1 MIDNTISQNLMQS
14 PIAPMTAS
22 RYFGIVGT
30 NGVCVTGQEYTLIE
44 ATRKLFN
51 VQIAE
56 FPDAEMARSFVYK
69 TYCGNFFARN
79 YHLGVSMSIPLN
91 LPTEFLWID
100 PDYEKREKMF
110 KTNA

>member
-1 MIDNTISQNLMQS
+1 MLNQNPLQLNSAM
-14 PIAPMTAS
+14 PMPT
-22 RYFGIVGT
+22 RYFAIVGA
-30 NGVCVTGQEYTLIE
+30 NGVCVTSQEFMLVE

-51 VQIAE
+51 VQITE

-79 YHLGVSMSIPLN
+79 YHLGITMTIPMA

-100 PDYEKREKMF
+100 PDYENREKMF

>member
-1 MIDNTISQNLMQS
+1 MLNPNPLQLNSAMQK
-14 PIAPMTAS
+14 PM
-22 RYFGIVGT
+22 RYFAAVET
-30 NGVCVTGQEYTLIE
+30 NGVCVTGQEYMLIE

-56 FPDAEMARSFVYK
+56 FPDAEMAKSFVYK

-79 YHLGVSMSIPLN
+79 YYLGVSMSIPLN

-100 PDYEKREKMF
+100 PDYDKREKMF